1 MDLCLWTMSTALD
14 GKDGCGE
21 GAPITLTTMDAL
33 TMMMLEFNVHQ
44 VTLYSRTS
52 EIGTLWGNHFLS
64 LISEVCLILVT
75 PCINNHWEMLF

>member
-1 MDLCLWTMSTALD
+1 MVEVLDLCLWTMSTALD

-44 VTLYSRTS
+44 VTLGHFG
-52 EIGTLWGNHFLS
+52 EITFVPYLGGLPYFSYTMHK
-64 LISEVCLILVT
+64 
-75 PCINNHWEMLF
+75 